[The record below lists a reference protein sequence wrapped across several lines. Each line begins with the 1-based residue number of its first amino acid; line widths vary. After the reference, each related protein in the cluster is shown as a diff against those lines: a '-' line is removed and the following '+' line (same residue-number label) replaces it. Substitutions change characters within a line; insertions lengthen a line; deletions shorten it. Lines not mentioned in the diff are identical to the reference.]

1 MKSGVILS
9 EKRVFGIVL
18 KEEEMYRVL
27 LVDDEILVREAI
39 SANIDWNGLGYQLVG
54 DCQNGKEAMEFVQKC
69 PVDLV
74 LTDICMPYMDGMEL
88 SCYLHD
94 NYPETKIII
103 FSGFGE
109 FEYAKKA
116 IQYNVSEYLLK
127 PVTAVELTEIL
138 KKMKKTLESAKKEE
152 QKLENLTKNSEEYR
166 KNKQMI
172 RSQAI
177 SSLVT
182 RSQEPDACVKKLEEL
197 GVFLEASDYRVAV
210 VSIDIYSGLY
220 EQSMTQRQE
229 SALMTFVVYN
239 ISDEVVRNY
248 EAGIAYQEANN
259 RVGILFQTNK
269 PMEFSRMAEVICK
282 EIKEK
287 VYETM
292 TLDISIAVG
301 SYVKKLEDLHL
312 SYDEA
317 DKALEYRYLL
327 GGKLFLNM
335 EKDKKFGGEAV
346 LEDQLEKLTSGLQKN
361 RREEIQESL
370 DTIQERIIESRVN
383 KSRAC
388 LYLQQVLRTIS
399 SVVEKI
405 HSNPRS
411 VEERK
416 EELLNS
422 ITSQRTFQDAM
433 EQVEEFA
440 WEAADYMERENSSS
454 GKRQALQALE
464 YIQEHYAQQDLS
476 LNTVCSYL
484 GISTSHFSTIFKEMT
499 GETFME
505 VLIRTR
511 MDKAKELLEHTTLK
525 NYEIAER
532 VGFSDPHYFS
542 ISFKKMTGMTPTVYA
557 RKNHR

>member
-1 MKSGVILS
+1 
-9 EKRVFGIVL
+9 
-18 KEEEMYRVL
+18 MYRVL

-39 SANIDWNGLGYQLVG
+39 SANIDWNGLGYELVG
-54 DCQNGKEAMEFVQKC
+54 DCQNGKEAMEFVQKY

-74 LTDICMPYMDGMEL
+74 LTDICMPYVDGMEL
-88 SCYLHD
+88 SGYLHD

-127 PVTAVELTEIL
+127 PVTAIELTEIL
-138 KKMKKTLESAKKEE
+138 KKMKKTLESARREE
-152 QKLENLTKNSEEYR
+152 QKLERLTKTSEEYK
-166 KNKQMI
+166 KNEQLI

-182 RSQEPDACVKKLEEL
+182 CTQEPELCVKKLKEL
-197 GVFLEASDYRVAV
+197 GVFLESSDYRVAV

-229 SALMTFVVYN
+229 SALMAFVVYN
-239 ISDEVVRNY
+239 ISDEVVRSY

-269 PMEFSRMAEVICK
+269 PMEFSREIEEICR
-282 EIKEK
+282 EIQEK
-287 VYETM
+287 VYEAM

-301 SYVKKLEDLHL
+301 NYVKKPENLHL

-327 GGKLFLNM
+327 GGRLFLNL
-335 EKDKKFGGEAV
+335 EKDKNFGGEAI
-346 LEDQLEKLTSGLQKN
+346 LEDQLEKLTGGLQRYRK
-361 RREEIQESL
+361 EDIKESL
-370 DTIQERIIESRVN
+370 DMIRERIIESRVN

-388 LYLQQVLRTIS
+388 LYLQRVLRTIS

-416 EELLNS
+416 EELLSS
-422 ITSQRTFQDAM
+422 ITRQRTFQDAM
-433 EQVEEFA
+433 KLVEEFA
-440 WEAADYMERENSSS
+440 REAADYMERENSSS

-464 YIQEHYAQQDLS
+464 YIQEHYAEQDLS
-476 LNTVCSYL
+476 LNTVCGYL

>member
-1 MKSGVILS
+1 
-9 EKRVFGIVL
+9 
-18 KEEEMYRVL
+18 MYRVL
-27 LVDDEILVREAI
+27 LVDDEILVRQAI
-39 SANIDWNGLGYQLVG
+39 SANIDWNGLGYELVG

-74 LTDICMPYMDGMEL
+74 LTDICMPYVDGMEL
-88 SCYLHD
+88 SGYLHD

-127 PVTAVELTEIL
+127 PVTAIELTEIL
-138 KKMKKTLESAKKEE
+138 KKMKKTLESARREE
-152 QKLENLTKNSEEYR
+152 QKLERLTKTSEEYK
-166 KNKQMI
+166 KNEQLI

-182 RSQEPDACVKKLEEL
+182 CTQEPELCVKKLKEL
-197 GVFLEASDYRVAV
+197 GVFLESSDYRVAV

-229 SALMTFVVYN
+229 SALMAFVVYN
-239 ISDEVVRNY
+239 ISDEVVRSY

-269 PMEFSRMAEVICK
+269 PVEFSREIEEICR
-282 EIKEK
+282 EIQEK
-287 VYETM
+287 VYEAM

-301 SYVKKLEDLHL
+301 NYVKKPENLHL

-327 GGKLFLNM
+327 GGRLFLNL
-335 EKDKKFGGEAV
+335 EKDKNFGGEAI
-346 LEDQLEKLTSGLQKN
+346 LEDQLEKLTGGLQRYRK
-361 RREEIQESL
+361 EDIKESL
-370 DTIQERIIESRVN
+370 DMIRERIIESRVN

-388 LYLQQVLRTIS
+388 LYLQRVLRTIS
-399 SVVEKI
+399 SVMGKI

-411 VEERK
+411 VEEKK

-422 ITSQRTFQDAM
+422 ITSQRTFQKAM
-433 EQVEEFA
+433 EQVERFA
-440 WEAADYMERENSSS
+440 WEAAEYMERENSSS